1 MKRQNR
7 FREHLADIA
16 FIGVAMAFV
25 GGAAGFFS
33 DGIVGALVGL
43 AAGFAVG
50 VGISVV
56 LVAIYS
62 NADGRGQPISVVP
75 PVDTILSSH
84 ARKMENQLHQPVN
97 YAAREHGG
105 IKE

>member
-1 MKRQNR
+1 VKRENR
-7 FREHLADIA
+7 FKEHLADIV
-16 FIGVAMAFV
+16 FTGVAMAFV

-33 DGIVGALVGL
+33 DGIQGAIVGL

-50 VGISVV
+50 VGVSIV

-75 PVDTILSSH
+75 PVDKILSSH
-84 ARKMENQLHQPVN
+84 ARKIENKPHQPANHAV
-97 YAAREHGG
+97 RERGG
-105 IKE
+105 IRE